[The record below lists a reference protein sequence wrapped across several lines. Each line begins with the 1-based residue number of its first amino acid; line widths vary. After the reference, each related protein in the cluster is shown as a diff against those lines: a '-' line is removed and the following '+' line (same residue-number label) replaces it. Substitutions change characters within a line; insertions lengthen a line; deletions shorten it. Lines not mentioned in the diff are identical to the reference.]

1 MASVIV
7 VGKTR
12 TREFSLAD
20 GVTVIGRDTGASIE
34 LGDLQVSRRHAL
46 LVRAAE
52 GFFVKDL
59 GSRNGVLIN
68 QRRVPPRQQAKLRN
82 GDVLSVG
89 RTTLVFKDL
98 LAGGEVVEGA
108 SVAGEGEEA
117 RVPTF
122 VQVPS
127 PVQAPVEAQEDGNDL
142 DDDLEVLETPPPA
155 PAPRPPQPRAPAAA
169 RPAPARPVSPGA
181 PGAKPAAPAKPAR
194 PVARAGSGRAD
205 AIPRA
210 LPAGA
215 PGHYLGGA
223 DVLLRA
229 LERAEGERAFYRN
242 LVLVLVGVV
251 LATFV
256 ALLGWAIAGGRDQAP
271 VPVAT
276 SGPAPTVH
284 ADAAIEGALDAAVFA
299 RDVQPIL
306 SARCASCHSVVGRGG
321 ALVIAQNDDARTVE
335 ANLGAVRRF
344 VRPGRPQESP
354 LLLEPLP
361 VQEGSPG
368 HGGGDVLSMDSV
380 EWRTIAAWVAGR
392 PVEPVAGADP
402 VSRPAPAQVAN
413 SAPEARITL
422 PDAPARPGQVIPLGA
437 AGTDRERDALSFR
450 WTLRAR
456 PAGSAATIEGAGEA
470 QAALTPDRA
479 GTYVVALVAH
489 DGRESGTAEA
499 TIVVSAAEP
508 IVARAPAPG
517 AGAVPGARAFEA
529 LARRAPT
536 AEESATLAALD
547 GDALVKALLARPEP
561 YRAWWEA
568 ELEHLGLTGE
578 HQPRGGTWESVPDRL
593 RAGRLSALDALQ
605 ALLFSQA
612 WTARHA
618 GKEAYVGAL
627 LERVLVLTGPDAEG
641 ERASAERLHDGHA
654 GSFLGK
660 EAESQADL
668 VRIAGQDARARRALL
683 ARAYGRI
690 VGHDATAAV
699 LDAALARVQQKP
711 ADFFPIVV
719 GWACE

>member
-7 VGKTR
+7 VGKTK

-98 LAGGEVVEGA
+98 VAGEAGA
-108 SVAGEGEEA
+108 SVVGEGEEA
-117 RVPTF
+117 RTPTLM
-122 VQVPS
+122 QVP
-127 PVQAPVEAQEDGNDL
+127 APAPPSTEVDEDDL
-142 DDDLEVLETPPPA
+142 DEDLEVLETPAPA
-155 PAPRPPQPRAPAAA
+155 PAPAAPQPQAKPAAA
-169 RPAPARPVSPGA
+169 RPVAAARPKPRSDAGHVPV
-181 PGAKPAAPAKPAR
+181 PPAKPAA
-194 PVARAGSGRAD
+194 RAASGRRGAD

-215 PGHYLGGA
+215 LGGA

-229 LERAEGERAFYRN
+229 LERAEGERRFYRN
-242 LVLVLVGVV
+242 LVLALVGLV

-256 ALLGWAIAGGRDQAP
+256 ALLGWALTSGRDGQAP
-271 VPVAT
+271 VPVAVHA
-276 SGPAPTVH
+276 PAP
-284 ADAAIEGALDAAVFA
+284 AAPQAVMTAGDEGALDAAVFA
-299 RDVQPIL
+299 RDVHPIL
-306 SARCASCHSVVGRGG
+306 SAKCAACHSVVGRGG
-321 ALVIAQNDDARTVE
+321 ALVLAQNDDPRTIE

-344 VRPGRPQESP
+344 VRPGRPEESP

-361 VQEGSPG
+361 AQEGSPG
-368 HGGGDVLSMDSV
+368 HGGGDVLTMASP
-380 EWRTIAAWVAGR
+380 EWKTIAAWVAGR
-392 PVEPVAGADP
+392 PVEGAVAVAP
-402 VSRPAPAQVAN
+402 PAPAQAPN
-413 SAPEARITL
+413 SAPEARIHL
-422 PDAPARPGQVIPLGA
+422 PEAAARVGQMIPLGA
-437 AGTDRERDALSFR
+437 AATDRDGDSISFR

-456 PAGSAATIEGAGEA
+456 PAGSAASIEGAAEA
-470 QAALTPDRA
+470 QAALTPDRN
-479 GTYVVALVAH
+479 GTYVIALVAH
-489 DGRESGTAEA
+489 DGRESGAAEA
-499 TIVVSAAEP
+499 TIVVTAGELVDAP
-508 IVARAPAPG
+508 ARAPAAATGP
-517 AGAVPGARAFEA
+517 AGARAFEA
-529 LARRAPT
+529 LAGRAPT
-536 AEESATLAALD
+536 AEEAAAL
-547 GDALVKALLARPEP
+547 GNLQGEALARALLTSPEP
-561 YRAWWEA
+561 YRAWWAA

-578 HQPRGGTWESVPDRL
+578 HQPKGGTWASVPDRL

-618 GKEAYVGAL
+618 GKEAYVAAL
-627 LERVLVLTGPDAEG
+627 LERVLVLTGPDAAA
-641 ERASAERLHDGHA
+641 ERESAERLHDGHA

-660 EAESQADL
+660 KAESQADL
-668 VRIAGQDARARRALL
+668 VRIAGQDARSRRALL
-683 ARAYGRI
+683 ARAHRRVVGR
-690 VGHDATAAV
+690 DAAAAV
-699 LDAALARVQQKP
+699 LDAALARVQETP

-719 GWACE
+719 GWACEGR